1 MSRPHILVIE
11 DDAGIRQGV
20 CDALELEGYVT
31 LAAADARTGLDHA
44 LHANYALLLLDL
56 VLPHG
61 DGLDILAEVRRA
73 RPTTPVIVLT
83 ARGDES
89 DRVRGLRLGADD
101 YVVKPFSVRELLA
114 RVSAV
119 LRRSPERP
127 TDVARVPIP
136 GGEVDLERGEVRFA
150 DGEQA
155 ALSERERALLRYLA
169 LNAGRIVAREEIL
182 SRVWQLEPRGME
194 TRTIDMHVARLREKL
209 RDDPVEPRIIQT
221 IRGRG
226 YQFGG

>member
-1 MSRPHILVIE
+1 MARLHILVIE

-20 CDALELEGYVT
+20 CDALELEGYAT
-31 LAAADARTGLDHA
+31 LAAADARTGLNHA

-83 ARGDES
+83 ARGDET

-136 GGEVDLERGEVRFA
+136 GGEVDLERGEVRFT
-150 DGEQA
+150 DGAQV
-155 ALSERERALLRYLA
+155 ALSERERSLFRYLA
-169 LNAGRIVAREEIL
+169 SNAGRIVARDELL
-182 SRVWQLEPRGME
+182 SRVWQLEPRGLE

-209 RDDPVEPRIIQT
+209 RDDPDEPRIIQT